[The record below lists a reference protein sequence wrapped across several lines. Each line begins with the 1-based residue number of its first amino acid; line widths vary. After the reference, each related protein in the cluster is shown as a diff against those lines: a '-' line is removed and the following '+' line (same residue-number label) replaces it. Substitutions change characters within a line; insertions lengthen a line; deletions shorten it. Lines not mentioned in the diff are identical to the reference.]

1 MLFSNFW
8 TESLTDSVRGETHL
22 KMALQEPLSS
32 LQPEFKQEGVGTF
45 TNCLLLHRLLITGQV
60 PEYFIFLSYLISSSP
75 GAGGGGAK
83 EEAGALPL
91 PPLSHLRVHISWFEG
106 EILSLI
112 LSYLILSYLNL
123 SFFISS
129 YTLASAH
136 FMIQRWDT
144 GSFWGAWDKVLNIS
158 MLERSLSKDTWQVF
172 SSPKYFDKNIIRW
185 IAIV

>member
-1 MLFSNFW
+1 MRANFKSQYILVSERNALFKLLNG
-8 TESLTDSVRGETHL
+8 ESYRGETHL

-91 PPLSHLRVHISWFEG
+91 PPLSHLRVHISWFKG
-106 EILSLI
+106 EIPGHFEVLETKFSIYQCWSNLCLKIHDKFSRLPNI
-112 LSYLILSYLNL
+112 LTK
-123 SFFISS
+123 ISS
-129 YTLASAH
+129 
-136 FMIQRWDT
+136 D
-144 GSFWGAWDKVLNIS
+144 
-158 MLERSLSKDTWQVF
+158 E
-172 SSPKYFDKNIIRW
+172 
-185 IAIV
+185 